1 MPNCRSPWMLSADSS
16 QPSEAFEG
24 DAAIAVEAQN
34 IIRRSSRR
42 MGEIAVTTRSGQ
54 TYKLA
59 IEPGVS
65 LMQSIRDAG
74 INEVLA
80 LCGGCCACGTCHVYV
95 DPAFEQFLP
104 PIGSDEKGLLDYAD
118 H

>member
-1 MPNCRSPWMLSADSS
+1 
-16 QPSEAFEG
+16 
-24 DAAIAVEAQN
+24 
-34 IIRRSSRR
+34 

-54 TYKLA
+54 TYQLA

-118 H
+118 HRRNESRLACQIPLSENLSGMSVRIAPEE